1 VSGKNVLEEHSLFS
15 NCHIIGLDN
24 RYRQPS
30 VDCLWSKAEA
40 ILILSLSPYI
50 WGRGDFENTFR
61 MSAKRSIYNYTK
73 SIFDLI

>member
-1 VSGKNVLEEHSLFS
+1 MDQYYNMAQGSSLHF
-15 NCHIIGLDN
+15 GPTVTYN